1 MNKSANE
8 IINELEMR
16 VAQLEKQS
24 HLSVRDSSKKVMKAL
39 EDLDRAMNQ
48 MDESLH
54 SMPSFTSNDRYYKK
68 IAERWYQ
75 LRNNLNTVK
84 GEVEYIK
91 GAY

>member
-16 VAQLEKQS
+16 VARLEKQA
-24 HLSVRDSSKKVMKAL
+24 HQSVRDSSKKVMKAL
-39 EDLDRAMNQ
+39 DDLDRAMDQ

-54 SMPSFTSNDRYYKK
+54 SMPSFTSNDRYYQQ
-68 IAERWYQ
+68 IAERWYR
-75 LRNNLNTVK
+75 LRQNISTVK
-84 GEVEYIK
+84 AEVYYIK